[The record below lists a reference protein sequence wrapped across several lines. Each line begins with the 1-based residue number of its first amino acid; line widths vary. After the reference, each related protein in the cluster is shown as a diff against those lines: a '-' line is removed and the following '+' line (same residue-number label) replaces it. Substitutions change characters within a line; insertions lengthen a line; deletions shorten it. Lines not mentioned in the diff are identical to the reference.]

1 MDKAQQNLEILEQYF
16 RDGCKLNCVQKL
28 GLEIE
33 HFLVREDTLEAAA
46 YSGKQGIESLL
57 EELAPLYP
65 RQYREGGRLLGL
77 YNNDYALSLEPAGQ
91 LEVSIVP
98 KENLRTIQRIY
109 ESFLRQIR
117 PLLARRRWRLVTLGY
132 QPKSRAEE
140 LPLIPKRRYE
150 YMDAYFKGSG
160 TRGRNM
166 MRGTAATQVSIDYCS
181 EEDFLRKYRAAYLL
195 MPALKLLTDNT
206 PVFEGRPCEGHLT
219 RTGIWDRVDPARCGM
234 IPGTFRS
241 GFGFRA
247 YGEYLWRLPLIFLPS
262 PEGGVYTGSR
272 TTAELFQDRLLTT
285 GDIEHILSMTFLD
298 VRLKHYLEIR
308 GADSMPFG
316 YVMAYLALIKGIFF
330 HREVL
335 EKLLAQYP
343 VKEEDIRL
351 AEASL
356 AEKGFDGTIY
366 GQKAASFLRE
376 LLELAESRLDDN
388 EGICLLPFRQNVS
401 RQATEKF

>member
-166 MRGTAATQVSIDYCS
+166 MRGTAAPCPY
-181 EEDFLRKYRAAYLL
+181 RKS
-195 MPALKLLTDNT
+195 
-206 PVFEGRPCEGHLT
+206 V
-219 RTGIWDRVDPARCGM
+219 V
-234 IPGTFRS
+234 
-241 GFGFRA
+241 
-247 YGEYLWRLPLIFLPS
+247 
-262 PEGGVYTGSR
+262 
-272 TTAELFQDRLLTT
+272 
-285 GDIEHILSMTFLD
+285 
-298 VRLKHYLEIR
+298 
-308 GADSMPFG
+308 
-316 YVMAYLALIKGIFF
+316 
-330 HREVL
+330 
-335 EKLLAQYP
+335 
-343 VKEEDIRL
+343 
-351 AEASL
+351 
-356 AEKGFDGTIY
+356 
-366 GQKAASFLRE
+366 
-376 LLELAESRLDDN
+376 
-388 EGICLLPFRQNVS
+388 
-401 RQATEKF
+401 